1 MMITKMT
8 PKQNLLRTV
17 ALTIT
22 AMGAIISLYFM
33 FIAGSE
39 QKSILLIGLFTGWV
53 LSPFVGLF
61 IADKIS
67 KHWVVPARLS
77 LYLLMLILTIC
88 SIVAYSGVLTLAD
101 TKPAFIFLIIPMLS
115 WLLIV
120 TIFLVARKISNK
132 NFNQ

>member
-1 MMITKMT
+1 MIAKMT

-39 QKSILLIGLFTGWV
+39 QKSILLI
-53 LSPFVGLF
+53 GLF

-120 TIFLVARKISNK
+120 TVFLVARKISNK

>member
-1 MMITKMT
+1 MMMAKMT

-33 FIAGSE
+33 FITGSE

-88 SIVAYSGVLTLAD
+88 SIVAYTRCIDTSGHKTCFHFPNYSD
-101 TKPAFIFLIIPMLS
+101 AFM
-115 WLLIV
+115 
-120 TIFLVARKISNK
+120 VANSDGFSGSKK
-132 NFNQ
+132 NF

>member
-1 MMITKMT
+1 MT
-8 PKQNLLRTV
+8 PEQNLLRTV

-33 FIAGSE
+33 FVAGSG

-61 IADKIS
+61 LANKIS
-67 KHWVVPARLS
+67 KRLASRLS
-77 LYLLMLILTIC
+77 LYFLMIILTIC
-88 SIVAYSGVLTLAD
+88 SLVVYSGVLTIPD

-115 WLLIV
+115 WFLIV
-120 TIFLVARKISNK
+120 TVFLVARTISNK
-132 NFNQ
+132 NSNH